1 MATATI
7 ISMSGQAWAR
17 DEAGNLRELSIGD
30 VLQEGEVLITSS
42 NGSVELDFA
51 DGSGLNLVEGG
62 QQVVVTPEMANES
75 VVTTEDSSVLDED
88 LETLLTALDD
98 EDGDL
103 LEILDATAAGAGVGG
118 GGGGS
123 HDFVRV
129 ARISEETGSLSFETS
144 GGLEE
149 GEFID
154 IGGDPSAAAAEE
166 VEPTPEPGT
175 GLSGTITLSVP
186 QQVTEGQP
194 ITVTATVS
202 NAPQDSPLVITLS
215 NGQQITIAVG
225 EVTGSVTFDSRPDDF
240 YVQGDE
246 PQSLTISDAT
256 GGGYDTLDTTAT
268 DTVTVVDDND
278 ATTITLS
285 GPEQVTEG
293 DSITITASVD
303 NAPVTDLTITLS
315 NGEQIT
321 IAAGATSGEI
331 TFTSR
336 DDDEFQQGNTPL
348 AVSITETEGGN
359 YEALNTDST
368 ATVNVV
374 DDSDTV
380 NATLTSTLATGSN
393 EDGATVIYTITLGTA
408 PTTAE
413 TFTFDVNGEQQ
424 TITVEAGAISGTTEF
439 TFSDPDVFIDSDTIP
454 APTNLE
460 SSNDSGYENLN
471 LVNSATAHEVVD
483 TIDTVTATLSADT
496 ASVAEG
502 GTVTYTVT
510 LTGPQGADLSGHN
523 GLEFRLADGS
533 LVTIAAGELSGS
545 ATVTAADDAF
555 EGGQATLVN
564 SIAAVENDSDSE
576 FEDLAT
582 AGETRV
588 TVTDEPGT
596 PGNPGEP
603 GTPNGGDAITVN
615 IVADQAEFT
624 EAEQQTFTVSLS
636 EAVDRDVTVTLDGGN
651 TVTIAAGETETTYTR
666 EPQGDDVFVDGET
679 VTVAL
684 ESAAATDGTAFENVT
699 LGDAAEI
706 TVVDT
711 IDTVTATLSA
721 DTASVAEGGTVTY
734 TVTLTGPQGADLS
747 GHNGLEF
754 RLADGSL
761 VTIAAGELS
770 GSATVTAADDA
781 FEGGQATLVNSIAA
795 VENDSDSEFEDL
807 ATAGETRVTVTD
819 EPGTPGN
826 PGEPGTPNG
835 GDAITV
841 NIVADQAEFTEAE
854 QQTFTVSLS
863 EAVDRDVTVTL
874 DGGNTVTIAAGETE
888 TTYTREPQGDDVFV
902 DGETVTVALESAAA
916 TDGTAFEN
924 VTLGDAAETR
934 VVDTIDTTTLTLND
948 VTVKEGT
955 GTATISATLS
965 NAAGKEFTVSLSNG
979 ATITFAEG
987 ETEGTSTP
995 FGIQGDDV
1003 YKDGESYVISV
1014 TDNGDHNF
1022 ENLDSH
1028 DTSTVTVNDTIDT
1041 TYVDITAIVTKTS
1054 EINVGN
1060 VDNTD
1065 SFTVTAYRTDGVKG
1079 VISQVTGTN
1088 HDGFGVVG
1096 TTSGSGASSEL
1107 GYVNDSVGSESI
1119 VVAFN
1124 NEVKTFDVQFAWRNN
1139 NERAK
1144 VEFFDKD
1151 GNSVGWAIVSGG
1163 GTSTDALVT
1172 YYDAEGTITKTESAP
1187 GGSDQVDN
1195 SYTFEPGSGETFT
1208 RAEFTA
1214 VGNDDDYLIHSINY
1228 KEVMDGEASSIGGAS
1243 EVIFE
1248 IETSNPPDE
1257 SQYTFEGNDFP
1268 TAKVLIGGEEYI
1280 VKLDRNGKGTVA
1292 VETDGSTDLTAEVIE
1307 VNGNFEAVDVPVS
1320 LTLYKGELEVGDNGD
1335 NDSLQ
1340 GGPGNDIVVGDTGG
1354 TVTTVQP
1361 GKNYNIALVVDTSGS
1376 MTFDLNGKETNV
1388 SYNDT
1393 RMKLTIDAL
1402 KNLANQV
1409 AEHDGVVNVSLIGF
1423 SATATAWALNDLTT
1437 ANVEQLISKIEA
1449 LTADG
1454 STNYEAAF
1462 DKASDWFNE
1471 QPKSASDGKE
1481 FKNLTYFLTDGDP
1494 TVSNNGSYGSAN
1506 RTDDGDMRDAI
1517 EAFASLREQGEVHA
1531 IGIGKDTT
1539 ESNLKYFDNTG
1550 ELSWVKAPYGIPSET
1565 LANFSNN
1572 SGWGNASNWDKPSS
1586 GGSLS
1591 REAFRGNGYMTIS
1604 DTSVNQSAYEVAT
1617 PQFNIAT
1624 GQYAGVSFQYNAYLS
1639 RGDSAVWK
1647 LQKLEGNSWRDIDGQ
1662 GGTLTGNDIAKTDIL
1677 EQGTYRLEF
1686 SVDDRTG
1693 GWFASDAR
1701 LEIDNVTLTPYVPQ
1715 GEVNIINSAEELE
1728 AALKGGSSSTEL
1740 AELGNDVIN
1749 GGDGNDIIFG
1759 DTINTDAL
1767 SWEGRELPE
1776 GAGMTALKEFLKV
1789 SNGGNEPT
1797 EQQLYDYINAGQAEF
1812 NVAND
1817 TRGGDDTLYGGKGDD
1832 ILYGQGGDDI
1842 LVGGEG
1848 DDILFGGAGAD
1859 TFKWDL
1865 NDQGTSNSPAED
1877 QVMDFS
1883 LGKFGVDGEAD
1894 RLDLADLLQD
1904 QGSGSIDD
1912 YIFAEQQGGDT
1923 VLHVKSGGGL
1933 AADGSNADQH
1943 IVLKGVEM
1951 SQGGNSSDFIQSMLD
1966 NDQLKIDQ

>member
-42 NGSVELDFA
+42 DGSVELDFA

-62 QQVVVTPEMANES
+62 QQVAVTPEMANES
-75 VVTTEDSSVLDED
+75 TVATEDSSVLDED
-88 LETLLTALDD
+88 LEALLTALDD

-154 IGGDPSAAAAEE
+154 IGGDPSVAAAEE

-321 IAAGATSGEI
+321 IAAGTTSGEI

-380 NATLTSTLATGSN
+380 NATLTSSLVDGSN
-393 EDGATVIYTITLGTA
+393 EDGATVSYTITLGTA
-408 PTTAE
+408 PTAEE

-424 TITVEAGAISGTTEF
+424 SITVAAGATSGSTEF
-439 TFSDPDVFIDSDTIP
+439 TFSDPDVFLDSDTIG

-460 SSNDSGYENLN
+460 SSNNSGYEDLN
-471 LVNSATAHEVVD
+471 LVNDATAHD
-483 TIDTVTATLSADT
+483 
-496 ASVAEG
+496 
-502 GTVTYTVT
+502 
-510 LTGPQGADLSGHN
+510 
-523 GLEFRLADGS
+523 
-533 LVTIAAGELSGS
+533 
-545 ATVTAADDAF
+545 
-555 EGGQATLVN
+555 
-564 SIAAVENDSDSE
+564 
-576 FEDLAT
+576 
-582 AGETRV
+582 
-588 TVTDEPGT
+588 
-596 PGNPGEP
+596 
-603 GTPNGGDAITVN
+603 
-615 IVADQAEFT
+615 
-624 EAEQQTFTVSLS
+624 
-636 EAVDRDVTVTLDGGN
+636 
-651 TVTIAAGETETTYTR
+651 
-666 EPQGDDVFVDGET
+666 
-679 VTVAL
+679 
-684 ESAAATDGTAFENVT
+684 
-699 LGDAAEI
+699 
-706 TVVDT
+706 
-711 IDTVTATLSA
+711 
-721 DTASVAEGGTVTY
+721 
-734 TVTLTGPQGADLS
+734 
-747 GHNGLEF
+747 
-754 RLADGSL
+754 
-761 VTIAAGELS
+761 
-770 GSATVTAADDA
+770 
-781 FEGGQATLVNSIAA
+781 
-795 VENDSDSEFEDL
+795 
-807 ATAGETRVTVTD
+807 
-819 EPGTPGN
+819 
-826 PGEPGTPNG
+826 
-835 GDAITV
+835 
-841 NIVADQAEFTEAE
+841 
-854 QQTFTVSLS
+854 
-863 EAVDRDVTVTL
+863 
-874 DGGNTVTIAAGETE
+874 
-888 TTYTREPQGDDVFV
+888 
-902 DGETVTVALESAAA
+902 
-916 TDGTAFEN
+916 
-924 VTLGDAAETR
+924 

-955 GTATISATLS
+955 GTATISATLN
-965 NAAGKEFTVSLSNG
+965 NAAGKEFTISLSNG

-995 FGIQGDDV
+995 FEIQGDDV
-1003 YKDGESYVISV
+1003 YKDGESYDISV

-1022 ENLDSH
+1022 EKLDAS
-1028 DTSTVTVNDTIDT
+1028 DIATVTIKDTID
-1041 TYVDITAIVTKTS
+1041 ITDVSINAIVTKTS

-1065 SFTVTAYRTDGVKG
+1065 SFTVTAYRVDGEKG
-1079 VISQVTGTN
+1079 TISQVTGTN

-1107 GYVNDSVGSESI
+1107 GYINDSAGSESI

-1139 NERAK
+1139 REQAK
-1144 VEFFDKD
+1144 VEFFDKE

-1163 GTSTDALVT
+1163 GTSADALVT

-1292 VETDGSTDLTAEVIE
+1292 
-1307 VNGNFEAVDVPVS
+1307 
-1320 LTLYKGELEVGDNGD
+1320 
-1335 NDSLQ
+1335 
-1340 GGPGNDIVVGDTGG
+1340 
-1354 TVTTVQP
+1354 
-1361 GKNYNIALVVDTSGS
+1361 
-1376 MTFDLNGKETNV
+1376 
-1388 SYNDT
+1388 
-1393 RMKLTIDAL
+1393 
-1402 KNLANQV
+1402 
-1409 AEHDGVVNVSLIGF
+1409 
-1423 SATATAWALNDLTT
+1423 
-1437 ANVEQLISKIEA
+1437 
-1449 LTADG
+1449 
-1454 STNYEAAF
+1454 
-1462 DKASDWFNE
+1462 
-1471 QPKSASDGKE
+1471 
-1481 FKNLTYFLTDGDP
+1481 
-1494 TVSNNGSYGSAN
+1494 
-1506 RTDDGDMRDAI
+1506 
-1517 EAFASLREQGEVHA
+1517 
-1531 IGIGKDTT
+1531 
-1539 ESNLKYFDNTG
+1539 
-1550 ELSWVKAPYGIPSET
+1550 
-1565 LANFSNN
+1565 
-1572 SGWGNASNWDKPSS
+1572 
-1586 GGSLS
+1586 
-1591 REAFRGNGYMTIS
+1591 
-1604 DTSVNQSAYEVAT
+1604 
-1617 PQFNIAT
+1617 
-1624 GQYAGVSFQYNAYLS
+1624 
-1639 RGDSAVWK
+1639 
-1647 LQKLEGNSWRDIDGQ
+1647 
-1662 GGTLTGNDIAKTDIL
+1662 
-1677 EQGTYRLEF
+1677 
-1686 SVDDRTG
+1686 
-1693 GWFASDAR
+1693 
-1701 LEIDNVTLTPYVPQ
+1701 
-1715 GEVNIINSAEELE
+1715 
-1728 AALKGGSSSTEL
+1728 
-1740 AELGNDVIN
+1740 
-1749 GGDGNDIIFG
+1749 
-1759 DTINTDAL
+1759 
-1767 SWEGRELPE
+1767 
-1776 GAGMTALKEFLKV
+1776 
-1789 SNGGNEPT
+1789 
-1797 EQQLYDYINAGQAEF
+1797 
-1812 NVAND
+1812 
-1817 TRGGDDTLYGGKGDD
+1817 
-1832 ILYGQGGDDI
+1832 
-1842 LVGGEG
+1842 
-1848 DDILFGGAGAD
+1848 
-1859 TFKWDL
+1859 
-1865 NDQGTSNSPAED
+1865 
-1877 QVMDFS
+1877 
-1883 LGKFGVDGEAD
+1883 
-1894 RLDLADLLQD
+1894 
-1904 QGSGSIDD
+1904 
-1912 YIFAEQQGGDT
+1912 
-1923 VLHVKSGGGL
+1923 
-1933 AADGSNADQH
+1933 
-1943 IVLKGVEM
+1943 
-1951 SQGGNSSDFIQSMLD
+1951 
-1966 NDQLKIDQ
+1966 